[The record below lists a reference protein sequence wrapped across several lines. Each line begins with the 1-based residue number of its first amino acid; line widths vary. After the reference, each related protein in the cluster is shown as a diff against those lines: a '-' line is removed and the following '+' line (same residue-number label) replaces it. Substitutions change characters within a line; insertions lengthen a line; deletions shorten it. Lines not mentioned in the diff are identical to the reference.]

1 MFKKSRFL
9 SIFILNLIL
18 LGFEIY
24 LYTQNNAGKT
34 SEELSWWFIG
44 LLGAVLSSSDLIYL
58 VLLPMLIAK
67 QHSERMMQLQHVQRV
82 CYAGTIAGV
91 VLALC
96 QIGKFLFSDNLAT
109 FLHYL
114 MKDPQ
119 YIVWIDVTTFLLLL
133 ISTLII
139 WGEISKEIK

>member
-1 MFKKSRFL
+1 MIFSYVFKAAHGYLILKTDKFTGKSYSERQYACGSILGVLVAGTTVDLVFKKSRFL

-67 QHSERMMQLQHVQRV
+67 
-82 CYAGTIAGV
+82 
-91 VLALC
+91 
-96 QIGKFLFSDNLAT
+96 
-109 FLHYL
+109 
-114 MKDPQ
+114 
-119 YIVWIDVTTFLLLL
+119 
-133 ISTLII
+133 
-139 WGEISKEIK
+139 